1 MLAVQEVVAKGFQR
15 LLGDGAMWNRPNSNK
30 VITTFSQI
38 AVLAPVHPGAHS
50 KSQGKNTC

>member
-1 MLAVQEVVAKGFQR
+1 MQEVVAKGFQR
-15 LLGDGAMWNRPNSNK
+15 LLGDGTLWNQPNFNK

-50 KSQGKNTC
+50 KSQGKDTC